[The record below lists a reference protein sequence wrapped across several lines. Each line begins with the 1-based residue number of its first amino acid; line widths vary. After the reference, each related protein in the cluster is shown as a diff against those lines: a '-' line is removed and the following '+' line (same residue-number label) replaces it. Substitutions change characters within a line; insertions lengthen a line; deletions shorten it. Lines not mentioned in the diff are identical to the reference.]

1 VDPQL
6 TTRLERIGDVSKV
19 AVFGEVDIAT
29 VPELNRALAEA
40 VADASIEQLVID
52 LLGVTFMDSSG
63 LGALMAMRQS
73 HPELDIALVLGPGV
87 VLRTIETTG
96 LSELFHVQHPGPD
109 EPTS

>member
-19 AVFGEVDIAT
+19 AVFGEADIAT
-29 VPELNRALAEA
+29 VPELNRAFAEA
-40 VADASIEQLVID
+40 VADAEGLVID

-63 LGALMAMRQS
+63 LGALIALRHS
-73 HPELDIALVLGPGV
+73 HPEMDITLILGPGV

-96 LSELFHVQHPGPD
+96 LSDLFRIEHSGPD
-109 EPTS
+109 QPVA